1 MSTDQGIFE
10 WAAGESSRVLPV
22 PVPPAH
28 TPLDSARE
36 ALERVH
42 WVASE
47 IDLHSDRDSLV
58 QLEARC
64 PGVRRM
70 VQSVLSFFAHFD
82 LLVLAGFEDG
92 LGRLADCVEARAF
105 YAAQVAQEE
114 VHARAYGLQLLAVL
128 DPAEIASAE
137 AALRGSGAIAAMAA
151 WARGALAPTAPG
163 GERLVALA
171 LVEGVLFCS
180 SFASLQWLKER
191 NALPGVVALNEFIAR
206 DETLHSAFSCL
217 LVRRYLRA
225 AARPAATR
233 VHAITREAVAAA
245 DAFIDEALPA
255 PLPGLTR
262 GELRTYVRAQADF
275 VLGEMGYGALYGAAN
290 PFAFMTKLGLNSVGK
305 TNFFERDVTAYQA
318 PGRATFTVDLAT
330 DYLSD
335 GSE

>member
-1 MSTDQGIFE
+1 MDASQGIFA
-10 WAAGESSRVLPV
+10 WAEGEHARVLPV
-22 PVPPAH
+22 PVPAAH
-28 TPLDSARE
+28 AAMDEARE
-36 ALERVH
+36 RLERVH

-47 IDLHSDRDSLV
+47 IDLQADRDSLE
-58 QLEARC
+58 QLEARY

-70 VQSVLSFFAHFD
+70 VRSVLSFFAHFD
-82 LLVLAGFEDG
+82 LLVLAGFEEG
-92 LGRLADCVEARAF
+92 LGRLADCFEARAF

-114 VHARAYGLQLLAVL
+114 VHARAYALQLTAVL
-128 DPAEIASAE
+128 DPAEIAAAE
-137 AALRGSGAIAAMAA
+137 AALRGSGAIAAMAT
-151 WARGALAPTAPG
+151 WAKRALAPEVPG

-225 AARPAATR
+225 AARPAAAR
-233 VHAITREAVAAA
+233 AHAIAREAVAAA
-245 DAFIDEALPA
+245 DAFVDESLPA

-262 GELRTYVRAQADF
+262 GELRAYVRAQADF
-275 VLGEMGYGALYGAAN
+275 VLGEMGFGALYGSAN

-318 PGRATFTVDLAT
+318 PGRATFALDL
-330 DYLSD
+330 DYMSD